1 MSPGNN
7 SISNYRVA
15 KEIVIDSSVQV
26 FLLSVNDNIPFINH
40 AIIPAGQ
47 QADISRYHFSHDR
60 NKRLLTRSFL
70 YEYLAV
76 KYGVADFELEFNEYK
91 KPSLRSAPGI
101 QFSFSYSK
109 EYVLIGISE
118 GKKLGIDIEYTDRS
132 VPVTEMAD
140 DIMCADELR
149 HFQTLNKGTA
159 EQFHFFFHVFS
170 AKESIIKSFGTGLY
184 FDVKKINT
192 LSGDRFKY
200 LQEQFR
206 YHDAG
211 LWMGEYQLAVCHGPD

>member
-1 MSPGNN
+1 MSPENN
-7 SISNYRVA
+7 TISNYRVA
-15 KEIVIDSSVQV
+15 KEIVIDNSVQV
-26 FLLSVNDNIPFINH
+26 FLLRVNDNIPFINH
-40 AIIPAGQ
+40 AIIPAAQ

-70 YEYLAV
+70 YDYLAG
-76 KYGVADFELEFNEYK
+76 KYGVADFELEFNAYK
-91 KPSLRSAPGI
+91 KPFLRSAPGI

-132 VPVTEMAD
+132 IPVTEMAG
-140 DIMCADELR
+140 DIMCADELH
-149 HFQTLNKGTA
+149 HFQSFNKGAA

-184 FDVKKINT
+184 FDVKKLNT
-192 LSGDRFKY
+192 LAGNRFEY
-200 LQEQFR
+200 LQQQFQ

-211 LWMGEYQLAVCHGPD
+211 LWMGDYHMGICCEL